1 MTSLS
6 EALIVLGLVPGQS
19 LDEARQRFRELLLKT
34 HPDVVGNRAS
44 AAEATDDTIALTTS
58 FDVVKKA
65 VARGDG
71 HLIPAPT
78 DGESQAPTN
87 SGNDTGRDACR
98 HRSGNA
104 PPPDTIEIRADGDSL
119 FISAP
124 PPEAFAILLDASSR
138 LGGIGYVD
146 RNLGILEVIVR
157 FEGGPSCSVLMTLQG
172 RAFGTDVFI
181 TMESIEADPTPALDP
196 VMEAL
201 FEELANLSA
210 L

>member
-6 EALIVLGLVPGQS
+6 EALTVLGLVPGQS
-19 LDEARQRFRELLLKT
+19 LDQARQRFRELLLRT

-44 AAEATDDTIALTTS
+44 AVEATDGTIALTTA
-58 FDVVKKA
+58 FEVVKDA
-65 VARGDG
+65 VASGDG
-71 HLIPAPT
+71 HLIPAPI
-78 DGESQAPTN
+78 DREPQASTTPR
-87 SGNDTGRDACR
+87 SGAERETCR

-104 PPPDTIEIRADGDSL
+104 PPDAIEIRADGDSL

-172 RAFGTDVFI
+172 RAFGTDAFI
-181 TMESIEADPTPALDP
+181 TMESIEADPTPALAP
-196 VMEAL
+196 VVEAL
-201 FEELANLSA
+201 LEELADPSVL
-210 L
+210 

>member
-6 EALIVLGLVPGQS
+6 EALTVLGLVPGQS
-19 LDEARQRFRELLLKT
+19 LDQARQRFRELLLRT

-44 AAEATDDTIALTTS
+44 AVEATDGTIALTTA
-58 FDVVKKA
+58 FDVVKDA
-65 VARGDG
+65 VASGDG
-71 HLIPAPT
+71 HLIPAPI
-78 DGESQAPTN
+78 DREPQASNTPR
-87 SGNDTGRDACR
+87 SGAERETCR

-104 PPPDTIEIRADGDSL
+104 PPDAIEIRADGDSL

-172 RAFGTDVFI
+172 RAFGTDAFI
-181 TMESIEADPTPALDP
+181 TMESIEADPTPALAP
-196 VMEAL
+196 VVEAL
-201 FEELANLSA
+201 LEELADPSVL
-210 L
+210 